1 MYTNEFNG
9 VKSYL
14 QEIPDIDFRAIFK
27 WNRWSF
33 GIDKINGRP
42 MIRAKKPDIEHN
54 RWVNV
59 EPEDWERALREW
71 NGDGNSK
78 K

>member
-1 MYTNEFNG
+1 MYTSEFNG

-14 QEIPDIDFRAIFK
+14 QKNPDIDFRAIFK
-27 WNRWSF
+27 WQRWSF

-54 RWVNV
+54 KWVNV
-59 EPEDWERALREW
+59 TPEDWEKALREW
-71 NGDGNSK
+71 TNGSSK

>member
-1 MYTNEFNG
+1 MVTNEFNG

-27 WNRWSF
+27 WQRWSF
-33 GIDKINGRP
+33 GIDKINSRP

-59 EPEDWERALREW
+59 EPEDWERAMREW
-71 NGDGNSK
+71 TNGSSK

>member
-1 MYTNEFNG
+1 MITNEFNG

-14 QEIPDIDFRAIFK
+14 QEIPDIDFRAIFR

-33 GIDKINGRP
+33 GIDKIGGRP

-54 RWVNV
+54 KWVNV
-59 EPEDWERALREW
+59 EPADWERALAEW
-71 NGDGNSK
+71 TNGSIK

>member
-1 MYTNEFNG
+1 MYTSKFNG

-14 QEIPDIDFRAIFK
+14 QEVPDIDFRAIFK
-27 WNRWSF
+27 WQRWSF
-33 GIDKINGRP
+33 GIDKIGGRP

-54 RWVNV
+54 KWVNI
-59 EPEDWERALREW
+59 EPTDWERALAEW
-71 NGDGNSK
+71 TNGSIK

>member
-1 MYTNEFNG
+1 MYTGKFNG

-14 QEIPDIDFRAIFK
+14 REIPDIDFRAIFK

-33 GIDKINGRP
+33 GIDKIGGRP

-54 RWVNV
+54 KWVNI
-59 EPEDWERALREW
+59 EPADWERALAEW
-71 NGDGNSK
+71 TNGSSK

>member
-1 MYTNEFNG
+1 MVTDKFNG

-33 GIDKINGRP
+33 GIDRIGGRP

-54 RWVNV
+54 RWVNI
-59 EPEDWERALREW
+59 EPADWEKALAEW
-71 NGDGNSK
+71 TNGSSEK
-78 K
+78 